1 MMDENAF
8 QANYFNHLL
17 DEESLLHLN
26 PTSRPFTFIK
36 IFLSQ
41 VIVKAIFSSHEFLIY
56 LLKRQEHLRQAM
68 FCGF

>member
-8 QANYFNHLL
+8 QANYFRHLL
-17 DEESLLHLN
+17 DEEPLLLLN
-26 PTSRPFTFIK
+26 PTFRPFTFIK
-36 IFLSQ
+36 IFLFQ
-41 VIVKAIFSSHEFLIY
+41 VIVKAIFSSHGFLIY